1 MKGESRM
8 KLRLFALLLTRQSL
22 LPFALSLSKG
32 LAAENRVVRQAHHE
46 RNQIPFIAV
55 LICALLSGCATT
67 SRLTPPEI
75 SVTNVAM
82 TSADVFNQQFRMR
95 IHVYNPNT
103 LELQVKSIEYQLF
116 LEGDGFADG
125 TVDQPFVL
133 PAHGNAEFDT
143 IINTHFTS
151 SLMRLIAKMQEHGNN
166 TVQYDFT
173 GKVHLSKG
181 LMRNIPF
188 QKHGIIDLGIKK

>member
-1 MKGESRM
+1 MMGESRM
-8 KLRLFALLLTRQSL
+8 KLRLFALLCCL
-22 LPFALSLSKG
+22 LAG
-32 LAAENRVVRQAHHE
+32 
-46 RNQIPFIAV
+46 
-55 LICALLSGCATT
+55 GCVTT
-67 SRLTPPEI
+67 SKLTPPEI
-75 SVTNVAM
+75 SITNVAM

-95 IHVYNPNT
+95 MHVYNPNT
-103 LELQVKSIEYQLF
+103 LELQVKSIEYQLS

-151 SLMRLIAKMQEHGNN
+151 SLMRLIAKMQERGSN

-188 QKHGIIDLGIKK
+188 QKHGTVDLGIKK